1 MSNLLEVDNAIEA
14 TEMIEEDI
22 GVVIETEIGVGMIES
37 LEI

>member
-14 TEMIEEDI
+14 TEMIEEDT
-22 GVVIETEIGVGMIES
+22 GVVIETEIGVVMIES